1 MRRGLVLALAA
12 LLLTGCGTSKFDRT
26 VTGAGIGAGTGALA
40 GLALGPIGVGT
51 GLLVGAGAG
60 AGVGYVS
67 QPEDLNLGE
76 PVYR

>member
-1 MRRGLVLALAA
+1 MQRGFLVALLVLLLA
-12 LLLTGCGTSKFDRT
+12 GCGTSKFDRT

-60 AGVGYVS
+60 AGAGYIS
-67 QPEDLNLGE
+67 RPEDLNLGE